1 MDQKVF
7 KAYWVPLTNSEGFP
21 QTDIIDLIWERSS
34 VLTSKQLPGG
44 TVGKTFIFILA
55 KEIDLL
61 ASSVQKSEKSSMFG
75 RLMLQKDPKVKKT
88 ADIRRTVLRRLKLWE
103 EEKFE
108 ELIQEAENCERK
120 LGKSVGKNMTDDNT
134 HLIFS
139 RLILQ
144 GKLREA
150 TRFVTQRGEKTGILL
165 PEDDD
170 GKDNKVSTERIRI
183 KTSTTSRSKS

>member
-1 MDQKVF
+1 
-7 KAYWVPLTNSEGFP
+7 
-21 QTDIIDLIWERSS
+21 
-34 VLTSKQLPGG
+34 
-44 TVGKTFIFILA
+44 
-55 KEIDLL
+55 
-61 ASSVQKSEKSSMFG
+61 MFG

-120 LGKSVGKNMTDDNT
+120 LGKSVGKNMTDDNA

-144 GKLREA
+144 GKLHEFEA
-150 TRFVTQRGEKTGILL
+150 TRVVTQRGEKTSVQ
-165 PEDDD
+165 ESFYRRMMM
-170 GKDNKVSTERIRI
+170 GKAIRC
-183 KTSTTSRSKS
+183 